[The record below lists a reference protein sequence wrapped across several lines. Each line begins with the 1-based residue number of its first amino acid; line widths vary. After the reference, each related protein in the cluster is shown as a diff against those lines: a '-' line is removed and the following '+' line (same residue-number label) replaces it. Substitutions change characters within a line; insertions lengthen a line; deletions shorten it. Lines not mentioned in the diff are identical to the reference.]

1 MGTGRGYSTPAEKLA
16 LLMNKDLGTSVSPR
30 TLELFILARWARV
43 SALAHDIHD
52 SAKAEEDKSDG

>member
-1 MGTGRGYSTPAEKLA
+1 MGCGGGHVKPAEKLA
-16 LLMNKDLGTSVSPR
+16 FLMNKDLGTSVSPR
-30 TLELFILARWARV
+30 TLELFILARWARI